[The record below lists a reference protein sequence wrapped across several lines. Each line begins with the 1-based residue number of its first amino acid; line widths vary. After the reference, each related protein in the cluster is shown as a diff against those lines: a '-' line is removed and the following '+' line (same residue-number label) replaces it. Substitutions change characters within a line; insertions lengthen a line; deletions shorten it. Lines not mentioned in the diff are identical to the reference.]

1 MPDAHV
7 NVVDTTVAV
16 PGNAANSKPAVQ
28 KAVFTEEQLA
38 LIEESNTW
46 EQVPP
51 RSMSLSFMPVSLI
64 QRGSYQ

>member
-7 NVVDTTVAV
+7 KVVDTTVTV
-16 PGNAANSKPAVQ
+16 SGNAANSKPAVQ
-28 KAVFTEEQLA
+28 KTVFTEEQLA

-46 EQVPP
+46 EQVPLS
-51 RSMSLSFMPVSLI
+51 SMSLSFMPESLI